1 METLIGL
8 QKQNKE
14 LVDRITEQDELI
26 KNMRDVLR
34 FCARDG
40 VGTYYQQQS
49 AREMLLNSRKI
60 VWDRC
65 NPDGTY
71 NESYKKWIF
80 ECGGQ
85 EALDRNNEEEQELL

>member
-1 METLIGL
+1 MEEIELL
-8 QKQNKE
+8 KKQNKE
-14 LVDRITEQDELI
+14 LVDRIVQQDTLI

-34 FCARDG
+34 FCARSS
-40 VGTYYQQQS
+40 VGTFYQQQS
-49 AREMLLNSRKI
+49 AKEMLLNSRKI

-71 NESYKKWIF
+71 NESYRKWIF

-85 EALDRNNEEEQELL
+85 EALDLNDEDERSLA